1 MKMDKNLSVSL
12 ALSAL
17 VCVNAL
23 GAEKGEVRVSG
34 FVDPFI
40 GTGGNG
46 HTTPA
51 ATRPFGM
58 VQPGPDTG
66 NYNWGHCSG
75 YRYEDKTLY
84 GFSQTHLS
92 GTGCGDLGDFLLKPY
107 VLGAPREP
115 LAIDKKTEKASPGY
129 YAVTAG
135 GVACEMTAARC
146 SAVYRFVFPEGS
158 VPKLLVDNQWV
169 IEGWGDR
176 PNAEIIEKARFSA
189 SPDRF
194 GFTACHRSNGWAK
207 GRDTYAAAKF
217 SARWTKFEKL
227 PDAPGEAGGRYVF
240 EFPRGMRE
248 LEVRIALSRTDEGAA
263 ARNLEAE
270 TAGRTFAE
278 IRSEAEE
285 EWNSL
290 LGRIEAKGDRDR
302 MKSLYTALYHVFYSP
317 NMISD
322 VGEKPY
328 YSTFSLWDT
337 FRAAHPLYTLL
348 VPERVPGMVDSMLRD
363 GRKRGYLPIWTLWG
377 CETESMIGVHSI
389 PVIVDAYLKG
399 LVPEID
405 KKQTMELIDRSLS
418 WEMGRRKEGAPLLR
432 RFGYLP
438 ADLVE
443 HESVSRTLEI
453 AYDDACAARFA
464 KAIGDRE
471 MELKYTKR
479 STAWRNLFDKNTLF
493 MRPRNHDGTFVEP
506 FSPFRQ
512 GYGSGFTEGNSWQY
526 TWHVLHEPETL
537 MAALGGKEAF
547 CDKLEGL
554 FSQPEKVDG
563 MEVVA
568 DVTGLIGQYAH
579 GNEPSH
585 HVAFLFA
592 LAGRPERTDELVRE
606 ICTKFYR
613 PTPDGLCG
621 NDDCGQMSAWYIW
634 ACLGRYPVDPCGG
647 QFVNFT
653 PIISSAKL
661 KPIQYESRNHD

>member
-1 MKMDKNLSVSL
+1 MKMDKNLLVSL

-17 VCVNAL
+17 VCVNTL

-194 GFTACHRSNGWAK
+194 GFTAYHRSNGWAK

-526 TWHVLHEPETL
+526 TWHVLHEP
-537 MAALGGKEAF
+537 AAFMELFGGKKAF
-547 CDKLEGL
+547 ADRLDRL
-554 FSQPEKVDG
+554 FRLDEKAGGNSVL
-563 MEVVA
+563 
-568 DVTGLIGQYAH
+568 DVSGLIGQYAH

-585 HVAFLFA
+585 HVAFYFS
-592 LAGRPERTDELVRE
+592 LAGRPERTAELVRE
-606 ICTKFYR
+606 ICEKFYFKT
-613 PTPDGLCG
+613 TPDGLCG
-621 NDDCGQMSAWYIW
+621 NDDCGQMSAWYIF
-634 ACLGRYPVDPCGG
+634 ACLGMYPFDPCGG
-647 QFVNFT
+647 EYVRFEPVI
-653 PIISSAKL
+653 PGVRIA
-661 KPIQYESRNHD
+661 PR